1 LDCGKDT
8 LKNNEDYY
16 FLRNRLWRRLVPRE
30 ERHGM
35 LCRACVERRLGRA
48 LVPEDFRNGQVDD
61 ESDPEDQPMRED
73 DYGIYD
79 SLTPETLQAIDSA
92 IMGFVSSGPRKLRAV
107 ADYLLFEEPSAAIP
121 ALHDWF
127 YRDRIEE
134 LIEDGV
140 LVVVAEAR
148 NWWSQQVT
156 AATGLSQGEPTS
168 GP

>member
-1 LDCGKDT
+1 MNRWLCLDCSKNT
-8 LKNNEDYY
+8 FENNEDYY

-35 LCRACVERRLGRA
+35 LCRACMERRLGRP
-48 LVPEDFRNGQVDD
+48 LVPEDFLNGLAYD
-61 ESDPEDQPMRED
+61 ESDPEDQPMTRD

-79 SLTPETLQAIDSA
+79 ALTPETLQAIDAA
-92 IMGFVSSGPRKLRAV
+92 IIGFVSSGPRKIGAV
-107 ADYLLFEEPSAAIP
+107 AHYMLFEEPSAAIP

-140 LVVVAEAR
+140 LVVVANGR
-148 NWWSQQVT
+148 NWWSQLVT
-156 AATGLSQGEPTS
+156 AAPGLSQG
-168 GP
+168 